1 MLYDVTLLNL
11 THVVYS
17 YPSTIKDL
25 MLHEQGRVMLG
36 EKGPPSDFR
45 SMPLDVRSGRHIQ

>member
-11 THVVYS
+11 SHVVYS

-25 MLHEQGRVMLG
+25 MLHEQEVANATL
-36 EKGPPSDFR
+36 PAPT
-45 SMPLDVRSGRHIQ
+45 DVTDL